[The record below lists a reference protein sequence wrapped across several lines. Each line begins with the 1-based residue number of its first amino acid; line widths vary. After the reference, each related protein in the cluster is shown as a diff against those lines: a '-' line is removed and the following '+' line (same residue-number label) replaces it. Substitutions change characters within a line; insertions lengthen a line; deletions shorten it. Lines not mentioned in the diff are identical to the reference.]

1 MNPKDNSRQTSIFKS
16 IGLNPSRTTRIQNN
30 APERETAILNTEK
43 HNPDR
48 TTQILNSDNP
58 SPASLLQENAQINRF
73 KVAKVLAE
81 NTGEATLLLCS
92 DGNKQCVL
100 KVFHQNIQPKTELRQ
115 TLAEIGNIH
124 IMPVIES
131 DVWQGRYYEVLPY
144 YDELDLGHNLPI
156 DEQLLLTVVIPGI
169 NDGLHALHQAHIVH
183 RDIKPSNIFFSN
195 NRTNVVIG
203 DFGISSVLSTNM
215 SVRATGMAR
224 TLGYAAPETS
234 TGYISKESDYYS
246 FGITLLHIL
255 LGHDP
260 FEGMTDMQIL
270 FQTVNENLN
279 IPSSVNPRLQTLI
292 RGLTIKDRNLRWGY
306 KEVCNWVEG
315 KDFELPIQGQERKT
329 LNGEKARPYRFANM
343 YYYSLPELERAFAKD
358 WTNAKK
364 HLYRGLVEKYL
375 ALYGE
380 DLVSQCIDLREMS
393 NKDAAAF
400 RLQYLL
406 DPNAPLS
413 YKQHEFGTTA
423 ELGRCMLESF
433 PASMTICAS
442 LITDGSLQFYLDL
455 HQQLT
460 SDLSDK
466 LTQYEKSGT
475 VTREDYLEIAYILN
489 PLKGFDLDEKSF
501 STLEELSSYLTS
513 LDHQKC
519 EASCRRIM
527 NSEFFPAWVRSL
539 GYETQVL
546 QWKDMINKSGW
557 NT

>member
-43 HNPDR
+43 HAPNR
-48 TTQILNSDNP
+48 TTQILNDSNS

-81 NTGEATLLLCS
+81 NTGEATLLLCN

-115 TLAEIGNIH
+115 TLSQIGNIH

-131 DVWQGRYYEVLPY
+131 DVWQGRYFEVLPY

-156 DEQLLLTVVIPGI
+156 DEQLLSTVVIPGI
-169 NDGLHALHQAHIVH
+169 NDGLHALHQVHIVH

-246 FGITLLHIL
+246 FGVTLLHIL

-279 IPSSVNPRLQTLI
+279 IPSSVNPRLQALI

-306 KEVCNWVEG
+306 KEVCDWVEG

-329 LNGEKARPYRFANM
+329 LTGEKARPYRFANM

-423 ELGRCMLESF
+423 ELGRCMIESF

-475 VTREDYLEIAYILN
+475 ITREDYLQIAYILN

-519 EASCRRIM
+519 EVVCRRIM

-539 GYETQVL
+539 GYETQVV
-546 QWKDMINKSGW
+546 QWKDMISKSGW